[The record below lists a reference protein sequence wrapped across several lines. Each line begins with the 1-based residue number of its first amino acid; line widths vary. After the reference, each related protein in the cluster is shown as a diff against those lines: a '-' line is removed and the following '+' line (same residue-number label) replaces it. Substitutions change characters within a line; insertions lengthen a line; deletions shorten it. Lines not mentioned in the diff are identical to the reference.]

1 MESVVE
7 VFMEKEGAPVCAKMG
22 QEKASSFDFARIE
35 CASQEFDIADNSI
48 RQADRHSKPKEQR
61 EVSPEGRIIAKK
73 DNSRCVPAR
82 RKPGYECE
90 SGLTHKT
97 GQPRALGGSRR
108 DYTWSPS

>member
-61 EVSPEGRIIAKK
+61 EVSPDGRIIGTK
-73 DNSRCVPAR
+73 DNS
-82 RKPGYECE
+82 
-90 SGLTHKT
+90 
-97 GQPRALGGSRR
+97 
-108 DYTWSPS
+108 

>member
-35 CASQEFDIADNSI
+35 CTSQEFDIADNSI

-61 EVSPEGRIIAKK
+61 EQGEVSPDGRIIGAK
-73 DNSRCVPAR
+73 DNS
-82 RKPGYECE
+82 
-90 SGLTHKT
+90 
-97 GQPRALGGSRR
+97 
-108 DYTWSPS
+108 